1 MPRTPANAQ
10 QVELEYETF
19 GDPADPT
26 LLLVMGLG
34 SQLTAW
40 PVGLCELLVAHGFH
54 VVRFDNRDCG
64 LSTFADADRQ
74 PDLGAILHG
83 DPSSAPYLIGD
94 MALDACSV
102 LDALG
107 VRQAHVM
114 GVSMGGMIVQQLAI
128 DHPERVLSLC
138 SVMSRPGDGV
148 SGGSTPEAGAVL
160 LRPRAEGREAA
171 IDAGVTA
178 YQIIGSPGYPD
189 DLAELRVRITAGYD
203 RSSRPDGFPRQF
215 AAIVASP
222 DRTPGLRQLTLPT
235 LVIHGADDPLI
246 DRSGGEAT
254 AKAVPGAELLVIPG
268 MGHNLPYQL
277 WSGIADAVA
286 ANTARTAAAPDRG

>member
-10 QVELEYETF
+10 QVEIEYETF
-19 GDPADPT
+19 GDPGDPA

-34 SQLTAW
+34 AQLLSW
-40 PVGLCELLVAHGFH
+40 PEGLCQLLAERHRFH

-64 LSTFADADRQ
+64 LSTFLDTGTQ

-83 DPSSAPYLIGD
+83 DASSAPYLIGD
-94 MALDACSV
+94 MALDACSL

-107 VRQAHVM
+107 LPQAHVV
-114 GVSMGGMIVQQLAI
+114 GASMGGMIGQQLAI

-138 SVMSRPGDGV
+138 SIMSRPGDRA
-148 SGGSTPEAGAVL
+148 SGNSTPEAGAVL
-160 LRPRAEGREAA
+160 LRPRGVGREAA

-178 YQIIGSPGYPD
+178 YQVIGSPGYPD
-189 DLAELRVRITAGYD
+189 DPDELRARVTAGYD
-203 RSSRPDGFPRQF
+203 RSSRPDGFLRQF

-222 DRTPGLRQLTLPT
+222 DRTPGLQRLSVPT

-254 AKAVPGAELLVIPG
+254 AKAVPGAELLVFPG
-268 MGHNLPYQL
+268 MGHNLPQPL
-277 WSGIADAVA
+277 WGRIADAVA
-286 ANTARTAAAPDRG
+286 ANAARASAS